1 MKVIIP
7 LIRKLINNDIK
18 KAKTNRWY
26 FAEIIPIQ
34 NVKRL
39 TDDRGLTPN
48 TGEKC
53 VCIKKNHNRIASI
66 LNDRSFSILAS
77 KQG

>member
-39 TDDRGLTPN
+39 TDERGLMPN
-48 TGEKC
+48 TDEKC
-53 VCIKKNHNRIASI
+53 VCMKKNHNRIASI
-66 LNDRSFSILAS
+66 LNDWSFSILAS